1 MTDILSYVLT
11 PAFLAFA
18 FPKAISLYK
27 QYQLRKTAKMLLKNG
42 VKHAKV
48 TYDQILFK
56 TN

>member
-1 MTDILSYVLT
+1 MADILSYVLT

-18 FPKAISLYK
+18 FPKFIDLYK